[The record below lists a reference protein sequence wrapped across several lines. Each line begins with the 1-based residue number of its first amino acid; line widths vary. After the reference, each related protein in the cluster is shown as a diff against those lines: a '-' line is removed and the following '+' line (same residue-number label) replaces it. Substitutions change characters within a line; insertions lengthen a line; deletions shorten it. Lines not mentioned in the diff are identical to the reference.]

1 MTKEEFIESARLE
14 GEEWRDVLGFEGL
27 YIVSSFGRVAALKN
41 STHSAHLMNLTK
53 MHRKKI
59 TYINLSL
66 RKNNVRIH
74 RLVHRMVAEAFIPNP
89 NNYPNIDHIDCDGTN
104 NRVTNLRWCTQS
116 MNNHN
121 VISIKRGSDA
131 HKNKI
136 MPFRKPIVQLLN
148 GILVRK
154 FDSLSEVDMC
164 GFSHSCVVKVCQG
177 KLSQH
182 KGYQWMYLS
191 DYENSISMSKN
202 S

>member
-1 MTKEEFIESARLE
+1 MTKEEFIESVRLE
-14 GEEWRDVLGFEGL
+14 GEEWKDVLGFEGL

-41 STHSAHLMNLTK
+41 STHYAHLMNLTK
-53 MHRKKI
+53 MHRKKV

-66 RKNNVRIH
+66 HKNNVRIH

-104 NRVTNLRWCTQS
+104 NKVSNLRWCTQS

-121 VISIKRGSDA
+121 VISMKRQSDS

-136 MPFRKPIVQLLN
+136 MPFRKSVVQLLN

-154 FDSLSEVDMC
+154 FDSLSEVDVC
-164 GFSHSCVVKVCQG
+164 GFNHSCVVRACQG